1 MKRQRVVKEAPFVP
15 RFKRTRGRSRK
26 RERERDW
33 SVVFL
38 HLFKISLSRL
48 KAAGCNLFAL
58 TFSFAKTLFFFF
70 FFLRVTR
77 YSRFS
82 GRLNEEISSS
92 EAVAIRSKCRHSR
105 SYASNRVILGWKISR
120 GKFRAVR
127 LASKYVAGE
136 CFARETIREM
146 KIQEYKWSSGSGG
159 KISIRKIEMIFRK
172 IKKNKRDTLIHV
184 FRISHVAMRVRS
196 RFVIRSLRASKIF
209 QRNIFPFVPMSVY
222 FSISI
227 KSWIHI
233 CRRTVSQP

>member
-26 RERERDW
+26 RERERDR
-33 SVVFL
+33 
-38 HLFKISLSRL
+38 LFASFQNLSIPVKSSRL
-48 KAAGCNLFAL
+48 QLIRLNVLICENVI
-58 TFSFAKTLFFFF
+58 FFFF

>member
-26 RERERDW
+26 RERERL

-159 KISIRKIEMIFRK
+159 KISIRKVEMIFRK